1 MTNLRAEDLLKV
13 MPSLGWPI
21 PSEFEK
27 EESIMLFEMCMQQQ
41 LSYKEAV
48 EAIRILRTKKH

>member
-1 MTNLRAEDLLKV
+1 